1 MVVSDQAASP
11 PSELV
16 TPVTAK
22 ADSSAKEARS
32 INFSAEG
39 SDGSNNSILGLEVMI
54 SQFDT
59 LDIDVKNYGIYGN
72 WTKQE
77 FL

>member
-1 MVVSDQAASP
+1 
-11 PSELV
+11 
-16 TPVTAK
+16 
-22 ADSSAKEARS
+22 
-32 INFSAEG
+32 
-39 SDGSNNSILGLEVMI
+39 MI

-77 FL
+77 FLESMTPILDSIIESRMRIIHFLTSLTP